1 MAAYQKFNQF
11 TDDLSKGKH
20 DFSAHT
26 YKIMLTNVAPVS
38 TNAVKADIT
47 DITSGNGYTAGGTA
61 TSITLSNATGIEK
74 VVASNVTFTASG
86 GAIGPFRYAVMYND
100 TQTSPVK
107 PLVNFFDYGS
117 SVTLNS
123 GETFTWTPDAT
134 NGLFTIG

>member
-11 TDDLSKGKH
+11 TDDLAKGKH

-61 TSITLSNATGIEK
+61 TSITLSNATGVEK

-134 NGLFTIG
+134 NGLFTVG

>member
-1 MAAYQKFNQF
+1 MAAYQKLNQF
-11 TDDLSKGKH
+11 TDDLAKGKH

-61 TSITLSNATGIEK
+61 TSITLSNATGVEK

-86 GAIGPFRYAVMYND
+86 GSIGPFRYAVMYND

>member
-11 TDDLSKGKH
+11 TDDLAKGKH

-47 DITSGNGYTAGGTA
+47 DITAGNGYTAGGTA
-61 TSITLSNATGIEK
+61 TSITLSNATGVEK

-134 NGLFTIG
+134 NGLFTVG

>member
-11 TDDLSKGKH
+11 TDDLAKGKH

-61 TSITLSNATGIEK
+61 TSITLSNATGVEK

>member
-11 TDDLSKGKH
+11 TDDLAKGKH

-61 TSITLSNATGIEK
+61 TSITLSNATGVEK

-86 GAIGPFRYAVMYND
+86 GSIGPFRYAVMYND

>member
-11 TDDLSKGKH
+11 TDDLAKGKH

-47 DITSGNGYTAGGTA
+47 DITAGNGYTAGGTA
-61 TSITLSNATGIEK
+61 TSITLSNATGVEK

-86 GAIGPFRYAVMYND
+86 GSVGPFRYAVMYND

>member
-11 TDDLSKGKH
+11 TDDLAKGKH

-61 TSITLSNATGIEK
+61 TSITLSNATGVEK

-86 GAIGPFRYAVMYND
+86 GSIGPFRYAVMYND

-134 NGLFTIG
+134 NGLFTVG